1 MVSMF
6 GLLVRRWAVTK
17 CSVSLRRKVDSRG
30 VHRHSLAPLEDTL
43 GTPSE
48 HAATSVLQL
57 LRSSMRRGPPDCRID
72 CRRGGQEC
80 FRVSLIVIVHP
91 GSR

>member
-17 CSVSLRRKVDSRG
+17 CSVSLRRKLDSRG

-48 HAATSVLQL
+48 HAATSV
-57 LRSSMRRGPPDCRID
+57 
-72 CRRGGQEC
+72 
-80 FRVSLIVIVHP
+80 
-91 GSR
+91 